1 MNKHNQTTIRSF
13 GEHPGEPSGDV
24 AARPLLGSM
33 GRGLRGRCPACGE
46 GHVFT
51 GYLAVARH
59 CEVCG
64 EELFHQRADDL
75 PAYLNIFV
83 TGHVVVGVMMMFMDS
98 EFLPVWGITLLT
110 AAIAVTVAILL
121 MRPLKGLVVGAQ
133 WALRMHGFGGHDD

>member
-1 MNKHNQTTIRSF
+1 MNKPSETAIRNF
-13 GEHPGEPSGDV
+13 GQPGEPAAEF
-24 AARPLLGSM
+24 AARPLLPAM
-33 GRGLRGRCPACGE
+33 GRGLRGVCPACGE

-51 GYLAVARH
+51 SYLTVARH
-59 CEVCG
+59 CEACG
-64 EELFHQRADDL
+64 EELYHQRADDL

-83 TGHVVVGVMMMFMDS
+83 TGHVVIGTMMLFMDS

-110 AAIAVTVAILL
+110 AAIAVAVSISM